1 MSGAPNQV
9 PLPVQGIKMC
19 GAPDQFP
26 TPVQGTQMCGPPA
39 RGAVMVMTMRGA
51 GG

>member
-1 MSGAPNQV
+1 MCGAPNQV